1 MKAESPAVRQPAE
14 WEPHSA
20 VWTAWPS
27 HPEYWE
33 GHIEAARSDVA
44 GFLRLLSEPVDG
56 CPDPEVV
63 KVWVDGH
70 EARCSAEAAL
80 GGCGIELMDEPI
92 GDIWFRDIAPIFV
105 RCRLTD
111 SLQYR
116 AFRYNGWGGKY
127 VMEHDD
133 SVASRIAGM
142 SGVSGWTVPIVF
154 EGGALDVDGEGLGLT
169 TCSCLLNTNRNPDLN
184 KQEIETFLEAHLGV
198 SSLIWLGDGLRN
210 DHTDGHIDNIA
221 RFVAPGVVVC
231 QSPSGQ
237 DDPNREVLLDI
248 ANSLRQWRSMDG
260 GSLEVVEIP
269 SPGKV
274 LDPDG
279 DIIPASHMNFYI
291 ANHRVIMPTYGTGY
305 EIEALAALQELFPG
319 REVVGS
325 PASGLILGGGSF
337 HCITQQQPLDG
348 PLP

>member
-27 HPEYWE
+27 HFEYWE
-33 GHIEAARSDVA
+33 GHIEAARLDVA

-56 CPDPEVV
+56 YPDPEVV
-63 KVWVDGH
+63 KVWVDGE
-70 EARCSAEAAL
+70 EARGSAEAVL
-80 GGCGIELMDEPI
+80 RGCRVVLMDEPL
-92 GDIWFRDIAPIFV
+92 GDIWFRDIAPVFV
-105 RCRLTD
+105 RCQLTG

-127 VMEHDD
+127 VMEHDET
-133 SVASRIAGM
+133 VARRIAGM
-142 SGVSGWTVPIVF
+142 AGVPGEAVSMIF

-169 TCSCLLNTNRNPDLN
+169 TRSCLLNTNRNPELT

-198 SSLIWLGDGLRN
+198 SSLIWLGDGLLN
-210 DHTDGHIDNIA
+210 DHTDGHIDN
-221 RFVAPGVVVC
+221 VAPGAVVC
-231 QSPSGQ
+231 QSPSGK
-237 DDPNREVLLDI
+237 DDPNREVLVDI
-248 ANSLRQWRSMDG
+248 ASTLRQWRSGDG
-260 GSLEVVEIP
+260 SALQVYEIP

-274 LDPDG
+274 TDPDG
-279 DIIPASHMNFYI
+279 EIIPASHMNFYI
-291 ANHRVIMPTYGTGY
+291 ANHRVIMPTYGTV
-305 EIEALAALQELFPG
+305 ALQELFPG

-337 HCITQQQPLDG
+337 HCITQQQPR
-348 PLP
+348 

>member
-33 GHIEAARSDVA
+33 GHIEAARHDVA

-56 CPDPEVV
+56 YPDPEVV
-63 KVWVDGH
+63 KVWVDGD
-70 EARCSAEAAL
+70 EARSTAEAAL
-80 GGCGIELMDEPI
+80 SECRVELMDERL
-92 GDIWFRDIAPIFV
+92 GDIWFRDIAPVFV
-105 RCRLTD
+105 RDRLGD
-111 SLQYR
+111 SLQFR

-133 SVASRIAGM
+133 TVARRIAEM
-142 SGVSGWTVPIVF
+142 AGVPGEQVAMIF

-169 TCSCLLNTNRNPDLN
+169 TRSCLLNTNRNSDLA
-184 KQEIETFLEAHLGV
+184 KQDIERILEAHLGV
-198 SSLIWLGDGLRN
+198 DSLIWLGDGLLN

-231 QSPSGQ
+231 QSPSGI
-237 DDPNREVLLDI
+237 DDPNREVLLEI
-248 ANSLRQWRSMDG
+248 ASTLRQWRSMDG
-260 GSLEVVEIP
+260 GTLEVIEIP

-279 DIIPASHMNFYI
+279 HIIPASHMNFYV

-305 EIEALAALQELFPG
+305 EIEAMAALQELFPE

-348 PLP
+348 PLA